1 MTPEITC
8 SIVFGIVASVLAL
21 VTILQTYRMGLI
33 SGMITC
39 LLWYIK
45 KADINEPTLT

>member
-8 SIVFGIVASVLAL
+8 SVVFGIIASVLAL
-21 VTILQTYRMGLI
+21 VTILQTYRRGLV

-45 KADINEPTLT
+45 KADVNVPTLT